1 MRKILM
7 TAAIA
12 LWAPVAALA
21 GTHFTAVTTTTIEG
35 KKPQQ
40 YTVESWVEG
49 PKARMVFKGS
59 TQQAGIPEGNYV
71 ITTDGARTL
80 YMVNPKDKTY
90 SKWDIDAML
99 KSAGAALNAV
109 GGMVKME
116 VENQHVDAKPPAP
129 GPTMHGLPTTHYV
142 FDTSYDLVVK
152 VFGMRHGQHVV
163 THEELWTTTA
173 LKDPGFAAWLRK
185 RPPKTGNKTI
195 DDLVA
200 NAFHDVKGM
209 LLKQVTKSTTTDKK
223 GHATITDNT
232 MEVVSL
238 QKTNVNDSMFK
249 IPAGYTEVAPQAA
262 MAGNQSEG
270 QQEQQHQQEQH
281 KGKPSLKSILGAFG
295 GGN

>member
-1 MRKILM
+1 MKKLLM
-7 TAAIA
+7 TTLILAS
-12 LWAPVAALA
+12 APMTALA
-21 GTHFTAVTTTTIEG
+21 GTHFTAVTTTVIEG

-59 TQQAGIPEGNYV
+59 TEQAGIPKGSYI

-90 SKWDIDAML
+90 SRWDIDAIL

-116 VENQHVDAKPPAP
+116 VENQDVKAQPPTA
-129 GPTMHGLPTTHYV
+129 GPPMHGLPTTHYV
-142 FDTSYDLVVK
+142 FDTSYDLIVK
-152 VFGMRHGQHVV
+152 VFGMKHGQHVV
-163 THEELWTTTA
+163 SHEELWTTTA

-185 RPPKTGNKTI
+185 RPPKTGNTTI
-195 DDLVA
+195 DELVA
-200 NAFHDVKGM
+200 AAFHDVKGM
-209 LLKQVTKSTTTDKK
+209 LLKQVVDTTTADRK
-223 GHATITDNT
+223 GHTSGTKNT

-238 QKTNVNDSMFK
+238 EKAGVNDSMFQ
-249 IPAGYTEVAPQAA
+249 IPAGYREVEPQAA
-262 MAGNQSEG
+262 AAS
-270 QQEQQHQQEQH
+270 QQQPPEQQEQH

-295 GGN
+295 GGK